1 MSTEQSNPYDG
12 GGRMMSAAR
21 PTAAAPVRQEWNT
34 RWIVILV
41 ATALLAGA
49 VGYLA
54 GGGTS
59 RSTASVLTGD
69 AYAGVGQISAL
80 ATDGIT
86 YAIPVDQLNW
96 LDSRGSMHSNGR
108 AECLPPE
115 LKTGKVKFAA
125 VRWTAAGFGGYSVVL
140 VDCRS

>member
-1 MSTEQSNPYDG
+1 M
-12 GGRMMSAAR
+12 AA
-21 PTAAAPVRQEWNT
+21 RQEWNT
-34 RWIVILV
+34 RWIGILV

-49 VGYLA
+49 AGYLA
-54 GGGTS
+54 AGGAT
-59 RSTASVLTGD
+59 RSTVYTLTGD
-69 AYAGVGQISAL
+69 AWAGVGQISAV
-80 ATDGIT
+80 APDGIT
-86 YAIPVDQLNW
+86 YGIPVDGVTW
-96 LDSRGSMHSNGR
+96 IDSKGSMHGNGR